1 MKHERLEITC
11 NGAKSDNKFEVYF
24 DRKQQLRFIGEM
36 MLQLDLFKTN
46 IKIPSVLVVNDI
58 KFILENS
65 PFYLKGGVEE
75 LIQMFLVC
83 NNEDCLEQFTAY
95 GEPGQGFVIPQK
107 EPHRII
113 EDNGR
118 CCYCGSYCHIIE

>member
-1 MKHERLEITC
+1 MKHKRLEIIC
-11 NGAKSDNKFEVYF
+11 NGAKPDNKFEAYF
-24 DRKQQLRFIGEM
+24 NHKQQLRFIGEM

-46 IKIPSVLVVNDI
+46 IKAP
-58 KFILENS
+58 
-65 PFYLKGGVEE
+65 KGGVEE
-75 LIQMFLVC
+75 LVQMFLVC

-95 GEPGQGFVIPQK
+95 GEPGQGIVIPQK